1 MFLPMRFITLS
12 GTGIRSMSRINEE
25 ALEQFFTLPL
35 GEEEPVLPEIFRVI
49 DVVLHK
55 HFSNYV
61 DTEMGEEF
69 KSMAIDALYQI
80 KVDHRFDPE
89 KSNNASAYVY
99 QNIRNTIK
107 NFLALK
113 DNSSKEDFNYLGEDG
128 IVEVMDEVALRSAT
142 RESEHWGIELPKF
155 VTQYKEYLTGQHRGY
170 TIKQIPRCDAIRLL
184 IYLQSRNREN
194 INQGLRCLVDEDTPK
209 MAIPLMNFI
218 DRMLTCISSAQ
229 SKDTETI

>member
-1 MFLPMRFITLS
+1 MY
-12 GTGIRSMSRINEE
+12 GTGINMSRISEE
-25 ALEQFFTLPL
+25 AIEQFFLLPI
-35 GEEEPVLPEIFRVI
+35 GKEDSVLPEIFRVI

-61 DTEMGEEF
+61 GTEMGEEF

-80 KVDHRFDPE
+80 KNERRFDPE

-99 QNIRNTIK
+99 QNVRNTIK

-128 IVEVMDEVALRSAT
+128 IVEVMDEVALHSAT

-155 VTQYKEYLTGQHRGY
+155 VLQYKEYLTWQKKGY
-170 TIKQIPRCDAIRLL
+170 VIKQIPRCDAIKLL

-218 DRMLTCISSAQ
+218 DRMLTCVSNTQ